1 MSKRIVVMSV
11 LLTIA
16 MSFAGMVVAADSVT
30 IDTSGATPF
39 LYEGRSYI
47 PLKSVASFLGAPLRW
62 DSAKNQAVITYLGQ
76 ELALTPNSFNALFGG
91 QPTVL
96 HEAPVIADGRV
107 FVPTEALRRF
117 YNVPV
122 EWDGATKEVKI
133 NGESGWGTMK
143 VEGRPPWHGGP
154 PPWAPAWGKRAQGAS
169 GNYEP
174 GAPRHDG
181 DVSPSQHEQ
190 DRGKQKKQ

>member
-1 MSKRIVVMSV
+1 
-11 LLTIA
+11 
-16 MSFAGMVVAADSVT
+16 MSFAGMLVAADSVT

-96 HEAPVIADGRV
+96 QEAPVIANGRV
-107 FVPTEALRRF
+107 FVPAEAFRRF

-122 EWDGATKEVKI
+122 EWDGANKEVKI
-133 NGESGWGTMK
+133 NGASGWGTMR

-154 PPWAPAWGKRAQGAS
+154 PPWAPAWGKRVDVAPS
-169 GNYEP
+169 RHEP
-174 GAPRHDG
+174 GK
-181 DVSPSQHEQ
+181 
-190 DRGKQKKQ
+190 GKQKNQ